1 MQSLILWIMEIK
13 LFESVQE
20 FDQDDHQAE
29 EKPLP
34 EANAVLKV
42 HEENSQVTASSSVCV
57 NSGSKLSDSSAN
69 DLHVLARKVL
79 SPEDD
84 KVTSSRRFNIAMDT
98 VGDCVSKYPEELD
111 ACNDSNDYAKSSTP
125 NDAFDPNS
133 WSFSGSIFK
142 NTMQNRVFEDIK
154 LYFFTQVT
162 GKLLVLEKGK
172 EGSMVKNLLK
182 TVRESDIMDI
192 VTLCLRSKVQCGLVY
207 FRKVIGI

>member
-1 MQSLILWIMEIK
+1 MDYGDK
-13 LFESVQE
+13 TLFESVQE

-133 WSFSGSIFK
+133 WSLPVSILK
-142 NTMQNRVFEDIK
+142 NTMPNVFEDIK
-154 LYFFTQVT
+154 
-162 GKLLVLEKGK
+162 
-172 EGSMVKNLLK
+172 
-182 TVRESDIMDI
+182 
-192 VTLCLRSKVQCGLVY
+192 
-207 FRKVIGI
+207 